1 MARVFAN
8 DSPVQAL
15 LGVSL
20 AAIDVFTPARSLLAE
35 LMMYGRR

>member
-8 DSPVQAL
+8 ESPLQGL
-15 LGVSL
+15 LGLSL
-20 AAIDVFTPARSLLAE
+20 AAIDMVGPARSLLAE